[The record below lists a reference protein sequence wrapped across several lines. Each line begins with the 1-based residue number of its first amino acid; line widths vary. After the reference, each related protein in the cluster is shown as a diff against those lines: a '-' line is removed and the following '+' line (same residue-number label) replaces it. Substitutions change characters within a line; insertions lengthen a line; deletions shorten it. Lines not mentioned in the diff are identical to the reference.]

1 MWDGAQVSLWVV
13 QPPPPHPRPAMGWSS
28 SGRQAVSA
36 QKPPLLPGLPLLSS
50 LPNLVQVVVSEH

>member
-1 MWDGAQVSLWVV
+1 MGRSPG
-13 QPPPPHPRPAMGWSS
+13 QPVGRAAPPPHPRPAMGWSS

>member
-1 MWDGAQVSLWVV
+1 MWGGAQVSLWVV
-13 QPPPPHPRPAMGWSS
+13 QPPAMGWSS

-50 LPNLVQVVVSEH
+50 LPNRVQVVVSEH